1 MLPGARWITC
11 AAPMYKLDKDTDTR
25 TFQVWDVNLSTGEV
39 HLYPVRQGRTLNT
52 EPVVAYY
59 TQLRKI
65 LA

>member
-1 MLPGARWITC
+1 LTKQGQRVVRGFF
-11 AAPMYKLDKDTDTR
+11 KDDTDIR

-52 EPVVAYY
+52 EPMVAYY

>member
-1 MLPGARWITC
+1 
-11 AAPMYKLDKDTDTR
+11 MYKLDKDTDIR